1 LAAAVIALAG
11 CGQRQ
16 SQPQNEPTP
25 AASAT
30 PAALPAPA
38 RPPASP
44 PAAAQA
50 TFTLILTWLA
60 PNQPPAT
67 SQTVFHDAAA
77 CGRARDAAL
86 AEGQR
91 LASDAAAAFAAASAK
106 FAAGDHRYIG
116 HTQLSGD
123 AEPTAPV
130 VPKVAAF
137 CAAS

>member
-1 LAAAVIALAG
+1 LAVAAIALAG

-16 SQPQNEPTP
+16 SQPQSEPTP

-30 PAALPAPA
+30 PRAPPASA
-38 RPPASP
+38 RPPA
-44 PAAAQA
+44 PAAPQA

-67 SQTVFHDAAA
+67 SQTIFHDAAA
-77 CGRARDAAL
+77 CGHARDAAL

-106 FAAGDHRYIG
+106 FAAGDHRYVG
-116 HTQLSGD
+116 HTLLSGD

-137 CAAS
+137 CAGS